1 MSKARA
7 NYRKA
12 RAVELVLDGHNYD
25 QIAAELGY
33 ANRGTAWRT
42 VQRALHDRE
51 VEAVDEY
58 REMELARLDALQ
70 AGCWDAAMSGDRIA
84 VETVLKVIEQ
94 RCRLLG
100 LWGGKATMG
109 SNQGLFVTDHRS
121 RSSESGLCSTW
132 LEEDPCYFLPP
143 EVDPLRN
150 STTTQS

>member
-51 VEAVDEY
+51 VEAVDTY
-58 REMELARLDALQ
+58 RQIELARLDALQ
-70 AGCWDAAMSGDRIA
+70 AGCWEAALSGDRIA

-100 LWGGKATMG
+100 LSATTATKE
-109 SNQGLFVTDHRS
+109 SNQGLFLSTNRLEGSAHRDS
-121 RSSESGLCSTW
+121 R
-132 LEEDPCYFLPP
+132 
-143 EVDPLRN
+143 
-150 STTTQS
+150 